1 MSMIITNL
9 TTNEGLDVLEPNASL
24 KCDMAST
31 CARAYSTCAK
41 IFLVWSMINKFIF
54 YLVPDSFIIFY
65 FFYFDPSFLYDF

>member
-9 TTNEGLDVLEPNASL
+9 TTNKGLDVLEPNASL

-41 IFLVWSMINKFIF
+41 KISGLVH
-54 YLVPDSFIIFY
+54 DQ
-65 FFYFDPSFLYDF
+65 